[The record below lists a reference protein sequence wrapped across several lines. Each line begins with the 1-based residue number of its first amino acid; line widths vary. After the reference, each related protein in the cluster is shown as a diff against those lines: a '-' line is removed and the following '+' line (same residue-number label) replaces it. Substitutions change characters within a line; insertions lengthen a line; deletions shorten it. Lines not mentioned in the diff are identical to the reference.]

1 MSMQSEAGSGLTERQ
16 RWADIARGMQQD
28 LAAYAG
34 LRDLLQTQ
42 FHAALRHDA
51 AAMEEVARQIAAQV
65 QQLDGTRQQRSLHA
79 RALLP
84 AGAAL
89 SMTALFSLLQP
100 PLQQQLQ
107 ALWAQL
113 QVRVQECK
121 ACNLRNCQLILEQA
135 EVMRSVIA
143 GSSQP
148 DIYVPF

>member
-65 QQLDGTRQQRSLHA
+65 QQLDGIVHGRKVIMPQRPCIRHA
-79 RALLP
+79 GNYRVAGCYLP
-84 AGAAL
+84 
-89 SMTALFSLLQP
+89 
-100 PLQQQLQ
+100 
-107 ALWAQL
+107 
-113 QVRVQECK
+113 
-121 ACNLRNCQLILEQA
+121 
-135 EVMRSVIA
+135 
-143 GSSQP
+143 
-148 DIYVPF
+148 